1 MILRL
6 YEYLLFRRPYAMR
19 KQLLLILMLSLILA
33 VTACRMSSGGGAE
46 VDENGKA
53 TFQATILEVR
63 DGY

>member
-1 MILRL
+1 
-6 YEYLLFRRPYAMR
+6 MR